1 MNEID
6 RPYNLKR
13 FYLQWQKLNHVY
25 EDYAKTHELTYISMF
40 ILQLLDRE
48 GTIQKELCD
57 TLYFPKQTVNKV
69 ILSFVKRGYAAMAEN
84 PKDRRSRLIV
94 LTEKGK
100 EFQKKVDN
108 TLQNRAVQRIEEIIW
123 QSRRAMLESI
133 EERERLITIERQKI
147 DTYRREIFRL
157 QNELKQI
164 G

>member
-25 EDYAKTHELTYISMF
+25 EDYAKIHDLTYISMF
-40 ILQLLDRE
+40 ILQLLDGE
-48 GTIQKELCD
+48 GTTQKELCD
-57 TLYFPKQTVNKV
+57 ILYIPKQTVNKV

-100 EFQKKVDN
+100 EFQQKVISHIEQAE
-108 TLQNRAVQRIEEIIW
+108 LQAFA
-123 QSRRAMLESI
+123 SLS
-133 EERERLITIERQKI
+133 EREQEVITDLWEKYTSICINKI
-147 DTYRREIFRL
+147 
-157 QNELKQI
+157 N
-164 G
+164 GS

>member
-25 EDYAKTHELTYISMF
+25 EDYAKIHDLTYISMF
-40 ILQLLDRE
+40 ILQLLDGE
-48 GTIQKELCD
+48 GTTQKELSD
-57 TLYFPKQTVNKV
+57 ILYFPKQTVNKL

-100 EFQKKVDN
+100 EFQQKVISHIEQAE
-108 TLQNRAVQRIEEIIW
+108 LQAFA
-123 QSRRAMLESI
+123 SLS
-133 EERERLITIERQKI
+133 EREQEVITNLWQKYTSI
-147 DTYRREIFRL
+147 CIYNI
-157 QNELKQI
+157 N
-164 G
+164 GS